1 MSFLQIPKRGGGTL
15 FKKKVLLV
23 AFCTALLFAGQ
34 AFCAETTNSVG
45 LGVRGGISFT
55 GGEWDANIFNLS
67 PVVFVPIIQGG
78 EINFGIHPN
87 FSIGLLGYWGRTEG
101 LPLAF
106 SPGENLEITHY
117 IGELVGNVYFSPEN
131 EFRPYFT
138 AGIGLTSWNVADK
151 DRGRV
156 YIEDLNGELFRF
168 NDQQMTLMFGAGLEY
183 FLADRFSIGAAARY
197 HLFTSA
203 LSQFKDDKDVADD
216 YDVPSGLF
224 EFGLTITG
232 YFTSCED
239 DDKDGV
245 CNEDDLCP
253 ETPLGCII
261 DKETGC
267 ELDGDGDGVCDGLD
281 QCPDTPKDCK
291 VDAAGCHMDSDGDG
305 VCDGIDRCEKTPKD
319 CPIDAYGCPLDTDE
333 DGVWDCRDNCEA
345 TRKGCRVD
353 ASGCPIDSDK
363 DKVCDGIDQCPGT
376 PEGLQVDEVG
386 CPRAY
391 KIEKEL
397 VLVGV
402 TFASNQANLT
412 GGSQQEL
419 DKVVESL
426 KALPHVKLEIQG
438 HTDSQGAR
446 EHNMDLSQRRAETV
460 MNYFIGQGVSPD
472 RLTAKGYGP
481 DKPIATNDTAA
492 GRSQNRRVELK
503 RLN

>member
-1 MSFLQIPKRGGGTL
+1 L

-23 AFCTALLFAGQ
+23 AFCAVILFAGQ

-55 GGEWDANIFNLS
+55 GGEWDANIFNMS
-67 PVVFVPIIQGG
+67 PVLFVPVIQGG

-101 LPLAF
+101 LPL
-106 SPGENLEITHY
+106 SISSEDDLKITHY

-138 AGIGLTSWNVADK
+138 AGIGLTSW
-151 DRGRV
+151 RV
-156 YIEDLNGELFRF
+156 TDQDGERIKIEDLNGEPFNF
-168 NDQQMTLMFGAGLEY
+168 NDQQMTLMFGAGIEY
-183 FLADRFSIGAAARY
+183 FLNDRFSVGAAARY
-197 HLFTSA
+197 HLFTSVM
-203 LSQFKDDKDVADD
+203 SQFEDDKNVADD

-261 DKETGC
+261 DEETGC

-291 VDAAGCHMDSDGDG
+291 VDAAGCSMDSDGDG
-305 VCDGIDRCEKTPKD
+305 KCDGIDRCEKTPED
-319 CPIDAYGCPLDTDE
+319 CWDEIDAYGCPLDTDE
-333 DGVWDCRDNCEA
+333 DGVWDCRDNCKS
-345 TRKGCRVD
+345 TRTGCRVD
-353 ASGCPIDSDK
+353 ANGCAIDGDK
-363 DKVCDGIDQCPGT
+363 DGVCDGIDQCPGT
-376 PEGLQVDEVG
+376 PEGLQVDEAG

-402 TFASNQANLT
+402 TFASSQATLT
-412 GGSQQEL
+412 GGSPQEL

-446 EHNMDLSQRRAETV
+446 AFNTTLSENRAKAVMD
-460 MNYFIGQGVSPD
+460 YFISKGISPN
-472 RLTAKGYGP
+472 RLTARGYGP
-481 DKPIATNDTAA
+481 DKPIGDNNTAA
-492 GRSQNRRVELK
+492 GRAQNRRVELK